1 MIIKERLFPEPW
13 KVKVVEKIHLL
24 PKAERLEILKKANYN
39 VFFIPSKAVFIDL
52 LTDSGTSAM
61 SDEQWA
67 GIMVGDEAYAQAKSG
82 EKFESTVKEIT
93 GFKYV
98 IQTHQGRAAEHLLFS
113 VLLKKGQK
121 VPSNNHF
128 DTTRANIEA
137 LGGIALDLV
146 IDEGK
151 DPHFIHPF
159 KGNINLE
166 KLENLLKKETKN
178 VPFCMMTVTNNA
190 GGGQPV
196 SMENLFQAS
205 AICKKY
211 KKPLFLD
218 ACRYAENAYF
228 IKIREEGYGDVPIP
242 KIAKEMFSYS
252 DGCTMSAKKDGIAN
266 IGGFIGL
273 NDDEIYNKVK
283 SQLILKE
290 GFLTYGGLA
299 GRDLEAIAIGL
310 KEAQDEEYL
319 RFRTDQVR
327 LFGEMI
333 KAQGASILEP
343 TGGHAV
349 YLDALSTLPHI
360 PQKFLPAQALTVY
373 LYLEGGVRGVEIGS
387 VMFAKKTKN
396 KIIYPPMELVRLA
409 VPRRVYTSDHLAY
422 VAEVVAEVIRLGEK
436 IPGFKISYEPKNLRH
451 FTAHFKPLK
460 EIVLA

>member
-1 MIIKERLFPEPW
+1 MIKERLFPEPW
-13 KVKVVEKIHLL
+13 KIKMVEKIELL
-24 PKAERLEILKKANYN
+24 PKAERLEILKKAKYN
-39 VFFIPSKAVFIDL
+39 VFFIPSKAIFVDL

-67 GIMVGDEAYAQAKSG
+67 GIMKGDEAYAQAKSW
-82 EKFESTVKEIT
+82 EKFEKTVKEIT
-93 GFKYV
+93 GYKY
-98 IQTHQGRAAEHLLFS
+98 IIPTHQGRAAEHLLFS
-113 VLLKKGQK
+113 VLLKKGHI

-128 DTTRANIEA
+128 DTTRANIEV

-146 IDEGK
+146 IKEGK

-159 KGNINLE
+159 KGNMDLE

-178 VPFCMMTVTNNA
+178 VPFCMLTVTNNA
-190 GGGQPV
+190 GGGQPI
-196 SMENLFQAS
+196 SMENLFQIS

-211 KKPLFLD
+211 NKPLFLD

-242 KIAKEMFSYS
+242 KIAMEMFSYS
-252 DGCTMSAKKDGIAN
+252 DGCTMSAKKDGLAN

-273 NDDEIYNKVK
+273 NDEGIYEKVK
-283 SQLILKE
+283 NQLILKE
-290 GFLTYGGLA
+290 GFLTYGGLS
-299 GRDLEAIAIGL
+299 GRDLEAIAVGL

-333 KAQGASILEP
+333 KSQGCSILEP
-343 TGGHAV
+343 VGGHAV
-349 YLDALSTLPHI
+349 FLDALSILPHI
-360 PQKFLPAQALTVY
+360 PQKNFPAQALTVH

-422 VAEVVAEVIRLGEK
+422 VAEVVGEVARKKEEIS
-436 IPGFKISYEPKNLRH
+436 GFKITHQPNYLRH
-451 FTAHFKPLK
+451 FTSHFEPIK
-460 EIVLA
+460 EIKI

>member
-1 MIIKERLFPEPW
+1 MIKERLFPEPW
-13 KVKVVEKIHLL
+13 KVKVIEKVHLL
-24 PKAERLEILKKANYN
+24 PKAERLEVLKKANYN

-67 GIMVGDEAYAQAKSG
+67 GIMLGDESYAQAKSY

-93 GFKYV
+93 GYKYV
-98 IQTHQGRAAEHLLFS
+98 IPTHQGRAAEHLLFS
-113 VLLKKGQK
+113 VLLKKGQI

-151 DPHFIHPF
+151 DPHYIHPF
-159 KGNINLE
+159 KGNIDLE
-166 KLENLLKKETKN
+166 KLENLLKKEGKK
-178 VPFCMMTVTNNA
+178 VPFCMLTVTNNT

-228 IKIREEGYGDVPIP
+228 IKLREEGYGDVPVA
-242 KIAKEMFSYS
+242 KIAREMFSYA
-252 DGCTMSAKKDGIAN
+252 DGCTMSCKKDGLAN
-266 IGGFIGL
+266 IGGFIAL
-273 NDDEIYNKVK
+273 NLEEIYNKVK
-283 SQLILKE
+283 NQLILKE

-333 KAQGASILEP
+333 KAQGGSILEP
-343 TGGHAV
+343 VGGHAV
-349 YLDALSTLPHI
+349 YLDAMAILPHI
-360 PQKFLPAQALTVY
+360 PQKFLPAQALTVH
-373 LYLEGGVRGVEIGS
+373 LYLEGGVRAVEIGS
-387 VMFAKKTKN
+387 VMFSKKVGK
-396 KIIYPPMELVRLA
+396 KIVYPPMELVRLA

-422 VAEVVAEVIRLGEK
+422 VSEVIAEVIRKREE
-436 IPGFKISYEPKNLRH
+436 ISGFKITYEPKYLRH
-451 FTAHFKPLK
+451 FTAHFEPLK
-460 EIVLA
+460 EIKI

>member
-1 MIIKERLFPEPW
+1 MIYERLFPEPW
-13 KVKVVEKIHLL
+13 KIKVVEKIYLL
-24 PKAERLEILKKANYN
+24 PKSERLEVLKRANYN
-39 VFFIPSKAVFIDL
+39 VFFIPSKAIFIDL

-67 GIMVGDEAYAQAKSG
+67 GVMVGDEAYACAKSF

-93 GFKYV
+93 GYRYV
-98 IQTHQGRAAEHLLFS
+98 IPTHQGRAAEHLLFS
-113 VLLKKGQK
+113 VLLKKGQI

-146 IDEGK
+146 IEEGK
-151 DPHFIHPF
+151 DPHYIHPF
-159 KGNINLE
+159 KGNMDLD
-166 KLENLLKKETKN
+166 KLESLLKKETKN
-178 VPFCMMTVTNNA
+178 VPFCMLTVTNNA

-196 SMENLFQAS
+196 SMENIFQVS

-228 IKIREEGYGDVPIP
+228 IKLRGESYGDVPIS
-242 KIAKEMFSYS
+242 KIAKEMFSYA
-252 DGCTMSAKKDGIAN
+252 DGCTMSAKKDGLAN
-266 IGGFIGL
+266 IGGFIAL
-273 NDDEIYNKVK
+273 RDEKIYEEVK

-319 RFRTDQVR
+319 RYRIDQVK
-327 LFGEMI
+327 LFGEMV
-333 KAQGASILEP
+333 KSQGASILEP
-343 TGGHAV
+343 VGGHAV
-349 YLDALSTLPHI
+349 YLDALSILKHI
-360 PQKFLPAQALTVY
+360 PQKELPAQALTVH
-373 LYLEGGVRGVEIGS
+373 LYLEGGVRAVEIGS
-387 VMFAKKTKN
+387 VMFAKKDKRGRI
-396 KIIYPPMELVRLA
+396 KYPPMELVRLA

-422 VAEVVAEVIRLGEK
+422 VAEVVGEVVRKKDK
-436 IPGFKISYEPKNLRH
+436 IYGFKITHQPKNLRH
-451 FTAHFKPLK
+451 FTSHFKPIK
-460 EIVLA
+460 EIRI

>member
-1 MIIKERLFPEPW
+1 MIKERLFPEPW
-13 KVKVVEKIHLL
+13 KVKMVEKIELL
-24 PKAERLEILKKANYN
+24 PKAERLEILKKAKYN
-39 VFFIPSKAVFIDL
+39 VFFIPSKAIFIDL

-67 GIMVGDEAYAQAKSG
+67 GIMKGDEAYAQAKSW
-82 EKFESTVKEIT
+82 EKFEKTVKEIT
-93 GFKYV
+93 GYKY
-98 IQTHQGRAAEHLLFS
+98 IIPTHQGRAAEHLLFS
-113 VLLKKGQK
+113 VLLTKGQI

-137 LGGIALDLV
+137 LGGVALDLV
-146 IDEGK
+146 IKEGN
-151 DPHFIHPF
+151 DPHYIHPF
-159 KGNINLE
+159 KGNMDLE
-166 KLENLLKKETKN
+166 RLENLLKKETKN
-178 VPFCMMTVTNNA
+178 VPFCMLTVTNNA
-190 GGGQPV
+190 VGGQPV
-196 SMENLFQAS
+196 SMENLFQVS

-211 KKPLFLD
+211 KKFLFLD

-242 KIAKEMFSYS
+242 KIAMEMFSYS
-252 DGCTMSAKKDGIAN
+252 DGCTMSAKKDGLAN

-273 NDDEIYNKVK
+273 NDDEIYEKVK
-283 SQLILKE
+283 NQLILKE
-290 GFLTYGGLA
+290 GFLTYGGLS

-333 KAQGASILEP
+333 KSQGGSILEP
-343 TGGHAV
+343 VGGHAV
-349 YLDALSTLPHI
+349 YLDALSILPHI
-360 PQKFLPAQALTVY
+360 AQKSFPAQALAVH

-396 KIIYPPMELVRLA
+396 KTVYPPMELVRLA

-422 VAEVVAEVIRLGEK
+422 VSEVVGEVARKKEEIS
-436 IPGFKISYEPKNLRH
+436 GFKITYQSKYLRH
-451 FTAHFKPLK
+451 FTAHFEPIK
-460 EIVLA
+460 EIKI

>member
-1 MIIKERLFPEPW
+1 MIKERLFPEPW
-13 KVKVVEKIHLL
+13 KVKMVEKIELL
-24 PKAERLEILKKANYN
+24 PKAERLEILKKTKYN
-39 VFFIPSKAVFIDL
+39 VFFIPSKSIFIDL

-67 GIMVGDEAYAQAKSG
+67 GIMKGDEAYAQAKSW
-82 EKFESTVKEIT
+82 EKFEKTVKEIT
-93 GFKYV
+93 GYKY
-98 IQTHQGRAAEHLLFS
+98 IIPTHQGRAAEHLLFS
-113 VLLKKGQK
+113 VLLKKGQI

-146 IDEGK
+146 IKEGK
-151 DPHFIHPF
+151 DPHYIHPF
-159 KGNINLE
+159 KGNMDLE

-178 VPFCMMTVTNNA
+178 VPFCMLTVTNNA

-196 SMENLFQAS
+196 SMENLFQVS

-211 KKPLFLD
+211 KKFLFLD

-228 IKIREEGYGDVPIP
+228 IKIREESYGDVPIP
-242 KIAKEMFSYS
+242 KIAMEMFSYS
-252 DGCTMSAKKDGIAN
+252 DGCTMSAKKDGLAN

-273 NDDEIYNKVK
+273 NDESIYEKVK
-283 SQLILKE
+283 DQLILKE
-290 GFLTYGGLA
+290 GFLTYGGLS

-333 KAQGASILEP
+333 KSQGGSILEP
-343 TGGHAV
+343 VGGHAV
-349 YLDALSTLPHI
+349 YLDALSIFPHI
-360 PQKFLPAQALTVY
+360 PQKNFPAQALAVH

-387 VMFAKKTKN
+387 VMFAKKAKN
-396 KIIYPPMELVRLA
+396 KTIYPPMELVRLA
-409 VPRRVYTSDHLAY
+409 VPRRVYSSDHLAY
-422 VAEVVAEVIRLGEK
+422 VAEVVGEVARKKEEIY
-436 IPGFKISYEPKNLRH
+436 GFKITYQPKYLRH
-451 FTAHFKPLK
+451 FTAHFEPIK
-460 EIVLA
+460 EIKI

>member
-1 MIIKERLFPEPW
+1 MIKERLFPEPW
-13 KVKVVEKIHLL
+13 KVKMVEKIELF
-24 PKAERLEILKKANYN
+24 PKAERLEVLKKAKYN
-39 VFFIPSKAVFIDL
+39 VFFIPSKSIFIDL

-67 GIMVGDEAYAQAKSG
+67 GIMKGDEAYAQAKSW
-82 EKFESTVKEIT
+82 EKFEKTVKEIT
-93 GFKYV
+93 GYKY
-98 IQTHQGRAAEHLLFS
+98 IIPTHQGRAAEHLLFS
-113 VLLKKGQK
+113 VLLKKGQI

-137 LGGIALDLV
+137 LGGVALDLV
-146 IDEGK
+146 IKEGK

-159 KGNINLE
+159 KGNMDLE
-166 KLENLLKKETKN
+166 KLEDLLKKETKN
-178 VPFCMMTVTNNA
+178 VPFCMLTVTNNA

-196 SMENLFQAS
+196 SMENLFQTS

-211 KKPLFLD
+211 GKFLFLD

-252 DGCTMSAKKDGIAN
+252 DGCTMSAKKDGLAN

-273 NDDEIYNKVK
+273 NDEGIYEKVK
-283 SQLILKE
+283 NQLILKE
-290 GFLTYGGLA
+290 GFLTYGGLS
-299 GRDLEAIAIGL
+299 GRDLEAIAVGL

-333 KAQGASILEP
+333 KSQGGSILEP
-343 TGGHAV
+343 VGGHAV
-349 YLDALSTLPHI
+349 YLDALSILPHI
-360 PQKFLPAQALTVY
+360 PQKNLPAQALAVR

-387 VMFAKKTKN
+387 VMFAKKIKN

-422 VAEVVAEVIRLGEK
+422 VAEVVGEVARKKEEIS
-436 IPGFKISYEPKNLRH
+436 GFKITYQPKSLRH
-451 FTAHFKPLK
+451 FTSHFEPIK
-460 EIVLA
+460 EIKI

>member
-1 MIIKERLFPEPW
+1 
-13 KVKVVEKIHLL
+13 
-24 PKAERLEILKKANYN
+24 
-39 VFFIPSKAVFIDL
+39 
-52 LTDSGTSAM
+52 
-61 SDEQWA
+61 
-67 GIMVGDEAYAQAKSG
+67 
-82 EKFESTVKEIT
+82 
-93 GFKYV
+93 
-98 IQTHQGRAAEHLLFS
+98 
-113 VLLKKGQK
+113 LLKKGQK

-349 YLDALSTLPHI
+349 YLDALSILPHI